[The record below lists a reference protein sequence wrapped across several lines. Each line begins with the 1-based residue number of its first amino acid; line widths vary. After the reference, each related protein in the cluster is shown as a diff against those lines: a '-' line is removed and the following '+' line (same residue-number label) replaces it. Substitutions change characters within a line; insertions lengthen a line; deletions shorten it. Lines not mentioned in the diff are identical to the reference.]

1 MRQFNALLAHV
12 QEIAVKQGLQ
22 AQVVKLH
29 IALGLECRAQA
40 GQVKLQQ
47 FFVQQ
52 LVIDTLLYEL
62 REVLGVAGAHGFV
75 GHFFA
80 QNFAA
85 DGVQQQARR
94 GVGVIG
100 VFFNQCAG
108 SQDGGLVDLV
118 DRHAVIQIAHGFSDD
133 RVGFDLVTQAGA
145 RRFDQC
151 LQAVHIECNLL
162 AAVNDMQRSD
172 FRHLVAGLA
181 RTL

>member
-1 MRQFNALLAHV
+1 M

-52 LVIDTLLYEL
+52 LVIDTLLDEL
-62 REVLGVAGAHGFV
+62 REILGVAGAHGFV
-75 GHFFA
+75 GDFFA

-145 RRFDQC
+145 RRFDQR
-151 LQAVHIECNLL
+151 LQAAHIERDFL